1 MERTLGWL
9 GPAVVLAGA
18 IGLLQAH
25 GIAFWSGKLGYYG
38 IAWSLLLEAIALWL
52 WSRTALGNRL
62 LALLASVLLLLG
74 PLYQVGTPILEG
86 LASAEHS
93 DRARAKEIPMV
104 EAEIRG
110 IERQLATFT
119 TNSEK
124 RSGWLPAI
132 EATQA
137 QLAKARER
145 LAALYR
151 DPPRSTARIEAQEIL
166 VIAME
171 CTGLV
176 LFQISAVLAITVLAR
191 EGRARR
197 PAEAWRPFG
206 FAGHWGSMHGVLG
219 KARSDALPEGPGPT
233 EPEASNTGS
242 LDRVRN
248 EQPTNRDPLEAAREE
263 NVVELTQPRV
273 RAPRP
278 GKPKRRTSKPRA
290 ERQALGRVPRLLP
303 VEQGQRGG

>member
-1 MERTLGWL
+1 MERTLVWL

-25 GIAFWSGKLGYYG
+25 GIAFWSSKLGSYG
-38 IAWSLLLEAIALWL
+38 IAWSVLLEAIALWL
-52 WSRTALGNRL
+52 WLRPALGSRIL
-62 LALLASVLLLLG
+62 GVLASVLLLLG

-110 IERQLATFT
+110 IESQLATFT

-132 EATQA
+132 KATQA
-137 QLAKARER
+137 QLAKARGK
-145 LAALYR
+145 LGALYR
-151 DPPRSTARIEAQEIL
+151 DPPRNTARIEAQEIL

-219 KARSDALPEGPGPT
+219 KARSDALPKAPGPT
-233 EPEASNTGS
+233 EPETPNTRS
-242 LDRVRN
+242 LDRVQSEN
-248 EQPTNRDPLEAAREE
+248 PTNREPLEATREE

-278 GKPKRRTSKPRA
+278 GKPKRRTSKHRA
-290 ERQALGRVPRLLP
+290 ERQALGRVPRTLP